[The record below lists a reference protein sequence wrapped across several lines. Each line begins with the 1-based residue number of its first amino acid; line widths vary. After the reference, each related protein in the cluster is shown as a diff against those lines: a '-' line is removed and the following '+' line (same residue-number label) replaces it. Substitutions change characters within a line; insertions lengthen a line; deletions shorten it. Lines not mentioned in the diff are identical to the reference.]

1 MTSNEGKQV
10 CLKGWQVAGI
20 KNAVAKGMSGLPS
33 LDPFNDIDPM
43 LVHGFFRSDMTLI
56 PPYDFKR

>member
-1 MTSNEGKQV
+1 M

-20 KNAVAKGMSGLPS
+20 KEAVAKGMSGLPN

-43 LVHGFFRSDMTLI
+43 LVEEPNLPAVESSG
-56 PPYDFKR
+56 